1 MTTLHGS
8 PNRYDDDNKARS
20 RPVLGQMALPLLNRW
35 TDSSALSLGVLGV
48 GNIGMVHLKSAVSMP
63 DVEVVA
69 AADAVPE
76 NRDRAER
83 AGVSRTYD
91 DYAALL
97 ESEELDA
104 AVVALPPFLHAEAV
118 ERAAEAGVDVFV
130 EKPLARSTEE
140 ADRMLET
147 AREAGIAVG
156 VDHTLRYQPDMV
168 GVKDAYD
175 EGRVGHVPYA
185 SITRLNDHPLGK
197 PPADDAPPSWPMD
210 PDAAGGGSL
219 FELGIHCF
227 DVLEW
232 LFGDLEVRDA
242 SIGRTLDTDVEDA
255 ATVLVEAPETE
266 TTVSLHCGTY
276 QWEQLPEVNTRLR
289 LEGVTGTISNRD
301 HLPGNFYAGAAKSAL
316 SNVASRL
323 TGDDPDV
330 FGPTFYL
337 QAHYDALADFC
348 DAIRE
353 GEQPPVD
360 GADGRRTLALAERA
374 YELAAEPADATDA
387 DDLEAPE
394 VSL

>member
-1 MTTLHGS
+1 
-8 PNRYDDDNKARS
+8 
-20 RPVLGQMALPLLNRW
+20 MALPLLHRW
-35 TDSSALSLGVLGV
+35 TDSSALSVGILGV
-48 GNIGMVHLKSAVSMP
+48 GNIGMVHLKSAVAMP
-63 DVEVVA
+63 DVAVVA
-69 AADAVPE
+69 AADALPE
-76 NRDRAER
+76 NRDRAR
-83 AGVSRTYD
+83 NAGVSRTYD
-91 DYAALL
+91 DYETLL

-104 AVVALPPFLHAEAV
+104 AVVALPPFLHADAV

-140 ADRMLET
+140 ADRLLET
-147 AREAGIAVG
+147 AREANIAVG

-168 GVKDAYD
+168 GVKEAYD
-175 EGRVGHVPYA
+175 KGGVGHVPYA
-185 SITRLNDHPLGK
+185 SITRLNDHPLGR
-197 PPADDAPPSWPMD
+197 PPAGDAPPEWPMD

-219 FELGIHCF
+219 VELGVHCF

-242 SIGRTLDTDVEDA
+242 SMGRTLETDAEDA
-255 ATVLVEAPETE
+255 ATVLMAAPETD
-266 TTVSLHCGTY
+266 TTITLHCGTY

-289 LEGVTGTISNRD
+289 LEGVTGTISNQE
-301 HLPGNFYAGAAKSAL
+301 HLPENFYGDAAKSAL

-323 TGDDPDV
+323 TSDEPDV

-353 GEQPPVD
+353 GERPPVD
-360 GADGRRTLALAERA
+360 GEDGRRTLELAETA
-374 YELAAEPADATDA
+374 YELAAVGAEADVEDP
-387 DDLEAPE
+387 DGLETPE

>member
-1 MTTLHGS
+1 
-8 PNRYDDDNKARS
+8 
-20 RPVLGQMALPLLNRW
+20 MALTLLNRW

-48 GNIGMVHLKSAVSMP
+48 GNIGMVHLKSALAMP

-69 AADAVPE
+69 AADAVAE

-97 ESEELDA
+97 ESEDLDA

-118 ERAAEAGVDVFV
+118 ERAAAAGVDVFV

-140 ADRMLET
+140 ADAMLET

-156 VDHTLRYQPDMV
+156 VDHTLRYQPDMI
-168 GVKDAYD
+168 GVKEAYD
-175 EGRVGHVPYA
+175 EGGVGHVPYA
-185 SITRLNDHPLGK
+185 SITRLNDGPLGR
-197 PPADDAPPSWPMD
+197 PPAREAPPSWPLD

-219 FELGIHCF
+219 FELGVHCF

-242 SIGRTLDTDVEDA
+242 ATGTSLETDVEDA
-255 ATVLVEAPETE
+255 ATVLMEAPETE
-266 TTVSLHCGTY
+266 TTVTLHCGSY
-276 QWEQLPEVNTRLR
+276 QWEQLPAVNTRLR
-289 LEGVTGTISNRD
+289 LEGVTGTISNED
-301 HLPGNFYAGAAKSAL
+301 HLPANFYADAAKSAL
-316 SNVASRL
+316 SNVASRF
-323 TGDDPDV
+323 TRDEPNV

-348 DAIRE
+348 DAIRTDDR
-353 GEQPPVD
+353 PPVD
-360 GADGRRTLALAERA
+360 GAAGRRTLDLAETA
-374 YELAAEPADATDA
+374 YELAAA
-387 DDLEAPE
+387 DDESELEAPE
-394 VSL
+394 VTL